1 MARTSI
7 ARRLAS
13 ASTAIAL
20 TAAFGAQPALGA
32 AQAGPAIVDL
42 QVTDPSGIPVARSKV
57 MLSVMWPT
65 EQHWS
70 ANNRTHGRQAR
81 TDATGRAQF
90 RLKLSQEEQ
99 LALADNGGWLNLQL
113 MAFDKRGLPAGV
125 LNFSRYFGDNAL
137 QREQEDPTTQAG
149 RLLSVRSDSA
159 VADRSVAGARQAAG
173 PLVAAD
179 VGTCYYWYWER
190 YSTDWAYTRTGE
202 LHSAADTIDAD
213 YLYGTSSD
221 ATIDVAFKSGTGA
234 WQISGTAH
242 SGESI
247 TTIHGLNKASNF
259 HWGVIVP
266 FNYVLL
272 FLYKDCTLQ
281 QHVYAGQQQVVENG
295 YHIQNGLSYSIVMS
309 QPARNTSHPEW
320 ALRSGPDTSYM
331 RETNKFKKYTAA
343 VSVWGASLGA
353 QSGSSQFVRMY
364 WRWGHAQT
372 WHWLYGNGYHPNSA
386 PVIYASNS

>member
-1 MARTSI
+1 MARRSI

-13 ASTAIAL
+13 ASAAIAL
-20 TAAFGAQPALGA
+20 TATFGIQPALGKG
-32 AQAGPAIVDL
+32 GPASTVIDV
-42 QVTDPSGIPVARSKV
+42 QVTDSSGLVLAGSRV

-65 EQHWS
+65 EQHWN
-70 ANNRTHGRQAR
+70 ANGRTHGRQAR
-81 TDATGRAQF
+81 TDSTGRAQF
-90 RLKLSQEEQ
+90 RLKLALEER
-99 LALADNGGWLNLQL
+99 LALIDNGDWLNLQL
-113 MAFDKRGLPAGV
+113 MAFDERGLPAGAF
-125 LNFSRYFGDNAL
+125 NFSRYFGNDPRQTELA
-137 QREQEDPTTQAG
+137 EPTTQAG
-149 RLLSVRSDSA
+149 RLIAIRADGT
-159 VADRSVAGARQAAG
+159 VADRSVAGARQAAA
-173 PLVAAD
+173 PLTASD

-213 YLYGTSSD
+213 FLYGTSSD
-221 ATIDVAFKSGTGA
+221 ATIDVGFKSGTGP

-247 TTIHGLNKASNF
+247 TTVHGLNKASNF

-281 QHVYAGQQQVVENG
+281 QHVYAGQQQVEENG
-295 YHIQNGLSYSIVMS
+295 YHIQSGLSYSIQMS

-331 RETNKFKKYTAA
+331 RETNKFKKFTGA
-343 VSVWGASLGA
+343 VSIWGASLGA

-372 WHWLYGNGYHPNSA
+372 WHYLYGNGYHPNSA